1 MKTICKL
8 LLAALI
14 LVGLYLWA
22 IRLMAPEST
31 KPIFTDAE
39 EKIIAYASANG
50 LSADDYPDSLV
61 TLLEQNPET
70 EDFVLSYP
78 FRKEEAIDLSEYTN
92 CETVPLFLQW
102 DKRWGYSRY
111 GSDFLAVTGC
121 GPTCLAMVGY
131 HLTGDDWFTPINVAR
146 FAEENSYYVPEQG
159 SSWTLISEGAGKLGL
174 EAIEIPMVK
183 SRIIDNLEVGNPII
197 LAMGPGD
204 FTTEGHYIILTGVES
219 GSFRVNDPNSRIR
232 SEQLWTYETLEEQ
245 VRNLWV
251 IRLP

>member
-1 MKTICKL
+1 
-8 LLAALI
+8 
-14 LVGLYLWA
+14 
-22 IRLMAPEST
+22 
-31 KPIFTDAE
+31 
-39 EKIIAYASANG
+39 
-50 LSADDYPDSLV
+50 V

-78 FRKEEAIDLSEYTN
+78 FRKEEAIDLSEYAN
-92 CETVPLFLQW
+92 RETVPLFLQW

-146 FAEENSYYVPEQG
+146 FAEENGYYVPEQG